1 MRISTSH
8 NLNGQIYACFH
19 VQKRKP
25 STLLTVIVRRGGQ
38 LPDFEEDIKCQELCE
53 SEICKVEGV
62 NENNCKAG
70 EEGGEAKGEEAISD
84 GRSEIRQT

>member
-1 MRISTSH
+1 MDKKGHANLNLSKFQLICYVRISTSH

-38 LPDFEEDIKCQELCE
+38 FPDFGTSNINHDMKEKK
-53 SEICKVEGV
+53 EI
-62 NENNCKAG
+62 
-70 EEGGEAKGEEAISD
+70 D
-84 GRSEIRQT
+84 